1 MTLRVHT
8 VLYDGVEDQ
17 DFIGPVT
24 ALGVVGEVQHSFVT
38 VDGPGTVTTA
48 AGLEITIRTPWSPG
62 RADLIVVPGGGYGEG
77 SPVQEQIRRGAVP
90 GALIAARRPGLIL
103 AATCT
108 GTLLLSAAGITT
120 GRRCTTHHIAEHDL
134 RQQGAVVVGGRV
146 VDDGDLVTSA
156 GVTSG
161 IDLGLWLVERLFGAE
176 TAALAE
182 EVLEHERRGDAWT
195 ANRSSD
201 RGRTIRDTPVAAV
214 PPVDD
219 GDEPRT
225 TEGVTFVNAI
235 ELPAELIDEFV
246 HQWRARAA
254 RMRTAPGFRDVR
266 LHRAILPDAR
276 FQLVDIAHWDSAEA
290 CEAAG
295 LNPTVVASADEART
309 IATAHPALYRVAA
322 EYF

>member
-24 ALGVVGEVQHSFVT
+24 ALGVVDDVRHSFVT
-38 VDGPGTVTTA
+38 VDGPGTLTTA
-48 AGLEITIRTPWSPG
+48 AGLEITVRTPWSPDH
-62 RADLIVVPGGGYGEG
+62 ADLIVVPGGGYGEE

-90 GALIAARRPGLIL
+90 RALTAARRPGLIL

-108 GTLLLSAAGITT
+108 GTLLLSAAGITA
-120 GRRCTTHHIAEHDL
+120 GRRCTTHHIAENDL
-134 RQQGAVVVGGRV
+134 RQQGAIVVGGRV

-176 TAALAE
+176 TAAMAE
-182 EVLEHERRGDAWT
+182 EVLEHERRTDAWE
-195 ANRSSD
+195 ANRAGD
-201 RGRTIRDTPVAAV
+201 RGRTTRHDPVAEV
-214 PPVDD
+214 PPV

-235 ELPAELIDEFV
+235 ELPAERIDEFI

-254 RMRTAPGFRDVR
+254 LMRTAPGFRDVR

-276 FQLVDIAHWDSAEA
+276 FQLVNIAHWDSAEA
-290 CEAAG
+290 CAAAG
-295 LNPTVVASADEART
+295 LNPTVLASVDEART
-309 IATAHPALYRVAA
+309 IATAHPAVYRVAA
-322 EYF
+322 EYP

>member
-1 MTLRVHT
+1 MTLCVHT

-17 DFIGPVT
+17 DFIGPAT
-24 ALGVVGEVQHSFVT
+24 ALGVVDDVQHSFVT
-38 VDGPGTVTTA
+38 VDGPGIVTTA
-48 AGLEITIRTPWSPG
+48 AGLEVTIRSQWSPDS
-62 RADLIVVPGGGYGEG
+62 ADLIVVPGGGYGEG
-77 SPVQEQIRRGAVP
+77 SSVQEQIRRGALP
-90 GALIAARRPGLIL
+90 RALAEARRPGLIL

-120 GRRCTTHHIAEHDL
+120 GRPCTTHHVAENDL
-134 RQQGAVVVGGRV
+134 RRQGAIVVGDRV

-176 TAALAE
+176 TARFAE
-182 EVLEHERRGDAWT
+182 EVLEHERRSAVWSASRDGG
-195 ANRSSD
+195 
-201 RGRTIRDTPVAAV
+201 RGRPARPAPAAELS
-214 PPVDD
+214 PTQD
-219 GDEPRT
+219 GDEHPT

-235 ELPAELIDEFV
+235 ELPAERIEEFV
-246 HQWRARAA
+246 EQWRERAA
-254 RMRTAPGFRDVR
+254 LMRTAPGFRDVR

-276 FQLVDIAHWDSAEA
+276 FQLVNIAHWDSVEA

-295 LNPTVVASADEART
+295 LNRTVVASVDEARA
-309 IATAHPALYRVAA
+309 IATAHPALYRVTD

>member
-17 DFIGPVT
+17 DFVGPVT
-24 ALGVVGEVQHSFVT
+24 ALGVVDDVQHSFVT
-38 VDGPGTVTTA
+38 AGGPGTVTTA
-48 AGLEITIRTPWSPG
+48 AGLEITIRTPWSPDL
-62 RADLIVVPGGGYGEG
+62 ADLIVVPGGGYGEG
-77 SPVQEQIRRGAVP
+77 SPLQEQIRRGTLP
-90 GALIAARRPGLIL
+90 RALTAARRPGLIL

-120 GRRCTTHHIAEHDL
+120 GRPCTTHHIAENDL
-134 RQQGAVVVGGRV
+134 QRQGAIVVSDRV

-176 TAALAE
+176 TAAFAE
-182 EVLEHERRGDAWT
+182 EVLEHERRSDAWG
-195 ANRSSD
+195 ANRDGD
-201 RGRTIRDTPVAAV
+201 RGRPARHDPVAEL
-214 PPVDD
+214 PPTQY
-219 GDEPRT
+219 GDERPT

-235 ELPAELIDEFV
+235 ELPTERIDEFV
-246 HQWRARAA
+246 QQWRDRAA
-254 RMRTAPGFRDVR
+254 LMRTAPGFRDVR

-276 FQLVDIAHWDSAEA
+276 FQLVNIAHWDSVEA

-295 LNPTVVASADEART
+295 LNPTVVASVDEART
-309 IATAHPALYRVAA
+309 IATAHPALYRVTA
-322 EYF
+322 EYL

>member
-24 ALGVVGEVQHSFVT
+24 ALGVVDEVQHSFVT

-48 AGLEITIRTPWSPG
+48 AGLEITIRTPWSPDD
-62 RADLIVVPGGGYGEG
+62 ADLIVVPGGGYGEG
-77 SPVQEQIRRGAVP
+77 SPVQEQIRRGTLP
-90 GALIAARRPGLIL
+90 RALTAARRPGLIL

-120 GRRCTTHHIAEHDL
+120 GRPCTTHHIAENDL
-134 RQQGAVVVGGRV
+134 KERGAIVVSGRV

-176 TAALAE
+176 TAAFAE
-182 EVLEHERRGDAWT
+182 EVLEHERRSEVWRV
-195 ANRSSD
+195 NRDGD
-201 RGRTIRDTPVAAV
+201 RGPSTRHDPAAELSRTRGGAET
-214 PPVDD
+214 
-219 GDEPRT
+219 RT
-225 TEGVTFVNAI
+225 TEGVVFVNAI
-235 ELPAELIDEFV
+235 ELPAERIDEFV
-246 HQWRARAA
+246 EQWRDRAVL
-254 RMRTAPGFRDVR
+254 MRTAPGFRDVR
-266 LHRAILPDAR
+266 LHRALLPDAR
-276 FQLVDIAHWDSAEA
+276 FQLVNIAHWDSVEA

-295 LNPTVVASADEART
+295 SNPTVVASVGEART
-309 IATAHPALYRVAA
+309 IATAYPALYRVAA
-322 EYF
+322 EYS